1 MTAPEHRAGAEF
13 RVSGRTLTGKAL
25 VYGDLSPEF
34 GERFEPGA
42 FGPDVAAPVLNLQHD
57 RATVILPAGAYVLT
71 DSPHELQVRAELPE
85 GSAALALV
93 KRGALNGFSV
103 EFFARAERREAGV
116 RVIERAELAG
126 LALVDQGAYP
136 QSTAEVRA
144 RSGRTRRRVWL

>member
-57 RATVILPAGAYVLT
+57 RGMVILPAGAYVLT

-85 GSAALALV
+85 GSAALRLV

-103 EFFARAERREAGV
+103 EFHAKAERREAGV